1 MNGAMDGSF
10 AAFSGF
16 WAAINAALAA
26 RGLPEV
32 EHDEARR
39 LWHLA
44 QDEEAAIVWRHLR
57 GRFCSSTCPHE
68 GQP

>member
-16 WAAINAALAA
+16 WAALNRLSTS
-26 RGLPEV
+26 RGLPEI

-44 QDEEAAIVWRHLR
+44 QDEEAAIVWRHLK